1 MFETKIRKYINY
13 LGDAEYMADVVT
25 SPGAVDSMIKFL
37 QSNDREI
44 INDTCFFIRD
54 FVLSC
59 SQNHTC
65 RQSWESQLKSAIIP
79 EIENLLF
86 ADNHFI
92 RKDAVYTLG
101 KICSYDSIPVMLNAF
116 YQLRDRDPI
125 LLPRLIGE
133 LFWLGINNPW
143 DIIDSMAVSDRYTT
157 RWAVVDVLGKFGCNS
172 PNDEDFLRAHKLC
185 DRLRRDAH
193 RLVREEAKY
202 NYQYLELQRRKHQ
215 ENMSKAEYRQQRKEL
230 KKISTFLPFGNII
243 SQFGHYM
250 YEHNLHTYTSEEL
263 ETFIKKIKNSLRL
276 SEFGQN

>member
-13 LGDAEYMADVVT
+13 LGDSDYIADVVT
-25 SPGAVDSMIKFL
+25 SPGAVDSMIKLL
-37 QSNDREI
+37 QSNEGEI
-44 INDTCFFIRD
+44 ISDTCLFIRD

-59 SQNHTC
+59 SQNPTC

-92 RKDAVYTLG
+92 RGHAVYTLG

-133 LFWLGINNPW
+133 LFWLGVNNPW
-143 DIIDSMAVSDRYTT
+143 DIIDSMAVSERYTT
-157 RWAVVDVLGKFGCNS
+157 RWAVVHIWGEFDCTS
-172 PNDEDFLRAHKLC
+172 PNEDFVMAHKLC

-193 RLVREEAKY
+193 RLVREQAEY
-202 NYQYLELQRRKHQ
+202 NYQSLELQRRKHQ
-215 ENMSKAEYRQQRKEL
+215 ENMSNAEYRQQRKEL
-230 KKISTFLPFGNII
+230 KKKCTFLPFGNII
-243 SQFGHYM
+243 LQFGRYM
-250 YEHNLHTYTSEEL
+250 YERNLHTYTLEEL
-263 ETFIKKIKNSLRL
+263 EKFINNL
-276 SEFGQN
+276 

>member
-1 MFETKIRKYINY
+1 MFDTKIRKYINY
-13 LGDAEYMADVVT
+13 LGDAGYMADVVT
-25 SPGAVDSMIKFL
+25 LPGAVDSMIKLL
-37 QSNDREI
+37 QSNEGEI
-44 INDTCFFIRD
+44 ISDTCLFIRD

-65 RQSWESQLKSAIIP
+65 QQSWESQLKSAIIP

-92 RKDAVYTLG
+92 RRDAVYTLG

-133 LFWLGINNPW
+133 LFWLGVNNPW

-157 RWAVVDVLGKFGCNS
+157 RWAVVHVWGEFDCTS
-172 PNDEDFLRAHKLC
+172 PNEDFVMAHKLC

-193 RLVREEAKY
+193 PLVREQAEY
-202 NYQYLELQRRKHQ
+202 NYQSLELQRRKHQ
-215 ENMSKAEYRQQRKEL
+215 ENMSNAEYRQQRKEL
-230 KKISTFLPFGNII
+230 KKKYTFLPFGNII
-243 SQFGHYM
+243 LQFGKYM
-250 YEHNLHTYTSEEL
+250 CDRNLHTYTIEEL
-263 ETFIKKIKNSLRL
+263 ETFIKNLKNSL
-276 SEFGQN
+276 EII

>member
-25 SPGAVDSMIKFL
+25 SPGAVDSMIKLL
-37 QSNDREI
+37 QSNDSEI
-44 INDTCFFIRD
+44 INETCFFIRD

-59 SQNHTC
+59 SQNPTC

-86 ADNHFI
+86 ADHHFI
-92 RKDAVYTLG
+92 RRDAVYTLG

-133 LFWLGINNPW
+133 LFWLGVNNPW

-157 RWAVVDVLGKFGCNS
+157 RWAVVHVWGEFDCTS
-172 PNDEDFLRAHKLC
+172 PNEDFVMAHKLC

-193 RLVREEAKY
+193 RLVREQAEY
-202 NYQYLELQRRKHQ
+202 NYQSLELQRRKHQ
-215 ENMSKAEYRQQRKEL
+215 ENMSNAEYRQQRKEL
-230 KKISTFLPFGNII
+230 KKKCTFLPFGNII
-243 SQFGHYM
+243 LQFGKYM
-250 YEHNLHTYTSEEL
+250 CERNLHTYTIEEL
-263 ETFIKKIKNSLRL
+263 ETFIKNLKNSL
-276 SEFGQN
+276 EII

>member
-13 LGDAEYMADVVT
+13 LGDAGYMADVVT
-25 SPGAVDSMIKFL
+25 LPGAVDSMIKLL
-37 QSNDREI
+37 QSNEGEI
-44 INDTCFFIRD
+44 ISDTCLFIRD

-65 RQSWESQLKSAIIP
+65 QQSWESQLKSAIIP

-133 LFWLGINNPW
+133 LFWLGVNNPW

-157 RWAVVDVLGKFGCNS
+157 RWAVVHVWGEFDCTS
-172 PNDEDFLRAHKLC
+172 PNEDFVMAHKLC

-193 RLVREEAKY
+193 PLVREQAEY
-202 NYQYLELQRRKHQ
+202 NYQSLELQRRKHQ
-215 ENMSKAEYRQQRKEL
+215 ENMSNAEYRQQRKEL
-230 KKISTFLPFGNII
+230 KKKYTFLPFGNII
-243 SQFGHYM
+243 LQFGKYM
-250 YEHNLHTYTSEEL
+250 CDRNLHTYTIEEL
-263 ETFIKKIKNSLRL
+263 ETFIKNLKNSL
-276 SEFGQN
+276 EII

>member
-25 SPGAVDSMIKFL
+25 SPGAVDSMIKLL
-37 QSNDREI
+37 QSNDSEI
-44 INDTCFFIRD
+44 INETCFFIRD

-59 SQNHTC
+59 SQNPTC

-86 ADNHFI
+86 ADHHFI
-92 RKDAVYTLG
+92 RRDAVYTLG

-133 LFWLGINNPW
+133 LFWLGVNNPW

-157 RWAVVDVLGKFGCNS
+157 RWAVVHVWGEFDCTS
-172 PNDEDFLRAHKLC
+172 PNEDFVMAHKLC

-193 RLVREEAKY
+193 RLVREQAEY
-202 NYQYLELQRRKHQ
+202 NYQSLELQRRKHQ

-230 KKISTFLPFGNII
+230 KKKCTFLPFGNII
-243 SQFGHYM
+243 LQFGKYM
-250 YEHNLHTYTSEEL
+250 CERNLHTYTIEEL
-263 ETFIKKIKNSLRL
+263 ETFIKNLKNSL
-276 SEFGQN
+276 EII

>member
-25 SPGAVDSMIKFL
+25 SPGAVNSLIKLL

-44 INDTCFFIRD
+44 INETCFFIRD
-54 FVLSC
+54 LVVSGSNC
-59 SQNHTC
+59 DIC

-86 ADNHFI
+86 ADHHFI
-92 RKDAVYTLG
+92 RRDAVYTLG

-125 LLPRLIGE
+125 LLPWLIGE

-143 DIIDSMAVSDRYTT
+143 DVIDSMAVSDRYTT
-157 RWAVVDVLGKFGCNS
+157 RWAVVDVLGKFSCNS
-172 PNDEDFLRAHKLC
+172 PNDEDDEDFLRAHKLC

-193 RLVREEAKY
+193 RLVREEAEY

-215 ENMSKAEYRQQRKEL
+215 ENMSKAEYKQQRKKL
-230 KKISTFLPFGNII
+230 KKFSTFLAFSNIGSPFRNYI
-243 SQFGHYM
+243 S
-250 YEHNLHTYTSEEL
+250 ERNLHTYTIEEL
-263 ETFIKKIKNSLRL
+263 ENFINNL
-276 SEFGQN
+276 